1 VSRVRRLLDRARRAY
16 YLHCAREDA
25 RLRGI
30 VVPVGVWVCQCRHV
44 SLDRLAFVDHSVVC
58 HT

>member
-1 VSRVRRLLDRARRAY
+1 MRQLLDRARRAY

-44 SLDRLAFVDHSVVC
+44 SLDRPAFVDHSVVC
-58 HT
+58 HI